1 MLHHS
6 LDILIVQT
14 RGATSTHEASLLSM
28 CLCFLLRE
36 TGVHQ
41 VAAGSDNPGLWP
53 HYSPVPAPGLQLP
66 NWVHPNGANSY
77 GMVRYAG
84 TAVEMA
90 GKWESFSR
98 YNGGWHLVSK
108 DMFSVV
114 VDFIIQLMT
123 FRNQK
128 KRK

>member
-36 TGVHQ
+36 IGVHR

-53 HYSPVPAPGLQLP
+53 HYSPAPAPGLQLP
-66 NWVHPNGANSY
+66 TRVQLPNWVPPNGANSY
-77 GMVRYAG
+77 GMVWYAG

-90 GKWESFSR
+90 GKWEWCSR
-98 YNGGWHLVSK
+98 YNGGMALG
-108 DMFSVV
+108 
-114 VDFIIQLMT
+114 
-123 FRNQK
+123 
-128 KRK
+128 